1 MRAAAILVL
10 CASLAACSQTAT
22 EPAAYTSE
30 PAKPARTAAAEKPK
44 PSPVAA
50 KAAACDEAVKR
61 QSNAQMI
68 GGALGMVGGFGGWG
82 GRGGAVAA
90 SVASS
95 AGGMIANAQ
104 ARQAEAAVMRDCNL
118 SYQGH

>member
-10 CASLAACSQTAT
+10 CASLVACSQTAR
-22 EPAAYTSE
+22 EPTAYTSE

-50 KAAACDEAVKR
+50 KAAACDEAIKR

-118 SYQGH
+118 SYQGY

>member
-1 MRAAAILVL
+1 MRAAAILIV
-10 CASLAACSQTAT
+10 CASLAACSQTT

-30 PAKPARTAAAEKPK
+30 PAKPARAAAVAGKAK
-44 PSPVAA
+44 PSTASA
-50 KAAACDEAVKR
+50 QAAACDEAVKR
-61 QSNAQMI
+61 QTNAHMI
-68 GGALGMVGGFGGWG
+68 GGALGMVGGFGGLG

-95 AGGMIANAQ
+95 AGSMIANAQ

-118 SYQGH
+118 SYQGY

>member
-1 MRAAAILVL
+1 MRAAAIFFL
-10 CASLAACSQTAT
+10 CASLAACSQTAS
-22 EPAAYTSE
+22 EPTAYTSE

-118 SYQGH
+118 SYQGY

>member
-118 SYQGH
+118 SYQGY